1 MLSDWLLWGIETMQ
15 AEEIIPGDL
24 YRQLERV
31 KTEARKKYRDERI
44 LIDRGELERRV
55 NQSRPLI
62 DLNNI
67 EMDREWLDALFKE
80 YLLVLK
86 KSNKENAELVEKL
99 ELGLKQGQLDPEVL
113 AKKVFCSD
121 SGFLEA
127 LANKLEV
134 RIEDL
139 SFLGLWLANPIFELY
154 AGKLKNRIAPANWLK
169 GSCPVCG
176 SPPAMA
182 YLRKDDGKRI
192 LWCRFCGT
200 KWDFLRLKCPF
211 CSNEDQQTLRYFF
224 AGENDPRR
232 VYVCDKCKGY
242 LKTVDERKREK
253 EEDLDLKWENLA
265 TLELDFMAQKEGYS
279 IPATSEAKWR
289 EQGI

>member
-1 MLSDWLLWGIETMQ
+1 VAVEVLLGLSPHRIEAMDS
-15 AEEIIPGDL
+15 EEIIPGDL

-31 KTEARKKYRDERI
+31 KIEARKKYRDEKM
-44 LIDRGELERRV
+44 LIDESELERRIA
-55 NQSRPLI
+55 QSRPLI

-67 EMDREWLDALFKE
+67 EMDGEWLEGLFKK

-86 KSNKENAELVEKL
+86 KSNEENTKLVEKL
-99 ELGLKQGQLDPEVL
+99 ELALEQGRLDPRVL

-121 SGFLEA
+121 SGFLGS
-127 LANKLEV
+127 LARKLKV
-134 RIEDL
+134 RIDDL
-139 SFLGLWLANPIFELY
+139 SFLGLWLANPVLELY
-154 AGKLKNRIAPANWLK
+154 ATKLKKRIDSANWLK

-192 LWCRFCGT
+192 LWCRFCST
-200 KWDFLRLKCPF
+200 KWSFLRLKCPF

-232 VYVCDKCKGY
+232 VYVCDKCKKY
-242 LKTVDERKREK
+242 LKTIDERKRKE

-279 IPATSEAKWR
+279 IPVTSEV
-289 EQGI
+289 